1 MNNRRDINGKLTR
14 REFIAGTAAAAAAAV
29 GIGSGSLNAGDSR
42 FHAIPSSPLPTRAYG
57 KTGAR
62 IPILTFGCGSRWQM
76 YDSDDDSL
84 KALQYAIDNGVR
96 FLDTAHNYGDG
107 HSEEKL
113 GMIVPGIRKQ
123 VLVQTKIATRDP
135 NQWRKDLETS
145 LKRMKI
151 DYLDMCLIH
160 SLTHD
165 DDLEALEVKGGAIE
179 QLYKAKEE
187 GLTRWIGVSSHT
199 DSGTM
204 AKFLRRHQVD
214 AIQMALNV
222 ATNGP
227 HDLGFEE
234 TALPVAIE
242 QGIGITAMKVM
253 GQDLIVGK
261 YDKFGYDTCLRYSMS
276 LPVTA
281 CTVGMPKMEHV
292 EKNLAVA
299 KNFKPF
305 SPEEM
310 AKIKSEAAGEIKTSF
325 IEGMAGHSDFA

>member
-1 MNNRRDINGKLTR
+1 MKYENRQDGKITR
-14 REFIAGTAAAAAAAV
+14 REFIAGSAAAAAAAV
-29 GIGSGSLNAGDSR
+29 GIGASGLRAGDSR
-42 FHAIPSSPLPTRAYG
+42 FHPIPTSPLPTREFG

-76 YDSDDDSL
+76 YDSDDE
-84 KALQYAIDNGVR
+84 ALAVLQSAIDGGVR
-96 FLDTAHNYGDG
+96 YLDTAHNYGGG

-123 VLVQTKIATRDP
+123 VLIQTKIATRDP
-135 NQWRKDLETS
+135 NQWWKDLELS

-160 SLTHD
+160 SLEHD

-179 QLYKAKEE
+179 QLYKAKEQ

-199 DSGTM
+199 NSTTM
-204 AKFLRRHQVD
+204 AKFLRRHKVD

-222 ATNGP
+222 STNGP
-227 HDLGFEE
+227 QDMGFEE
-234 TALPVAIE
+234 NALPVAVE

-261 YDKFGYDTCLRYSMS
+261 YDKYDAATCLRYSLS

-281 CTVGMPKMEHV
+281 ATVGMPKPEHL
-292 EKNLAVA
+292 EKNLAVVRD
-299 KNFKPF
+299 FKPF

-310 AKIKSEAAGEIKTSF
+310 ARIKSEAAVEVKNAF
-325 IEGMAGHSDFA
+325 VEGMAGHSDFA